1 LETCSAGSSSS
12 SSSRVPR
19 IVSLLLL
26 HLLLLLQQEEPAL
39 LVSKEITEGSKMETE
54 MEAERGGRKM
64 EASVFAPLAAA
75 AATRPQFRW
84 CNTALV

>member
-26 HLLLLLQQEEPAL
+26 HLLLLLLQQEEPAL

-54 MEAERGGRKM
+54 MEAEKGGRKM

-75 AATRPQFRW
+75 AAT
-84 CNTALV
+84 